1 MWTLIKQSHHLQSS
15 NIKELIM
22 SDINIIERIAT
33 IETDLKYISHQMKEQ
48 KETIEMIS
56 NKLDIFN
63 SHKLECDRTYVKHT
77 DSSYFDKNIKRYEN
91 DKLQKTNTLVT
102 IWNNAYRL
110 IITIA
115 GVIIII
121 NNLIQKG

>member
-1 MWTLIKQSHHLQSS
+1 MSES
-15 NIKELIM
+15 N
-22 SDINIIERIAT
+22 NIIERIAT
-33 IETDLKYISHQMKEQ
+33 IEADIKHISNQMKEQ
-48 KETIEMIS
+48 KEQIEMIS

-63 SHKLECDRTYVKHT
+63 SHRLECDRTFVKHT

-91 DKLQKTNTLVT
+91 EKLQKTNTLVT
-102 IWNNAYRL
+102 LWNNAYKL

-121 NNLIQKG
+121 NNFITKG